1 MFGDRCEF
9 SDGILD
15 TMDSLPVQIRDL
27 VPKRFQ
33 PRTVNH
39 AQRELLKP
47 VDVTLAI
54 FNRRLHLLESDE
66 SKQLSDVFNPDEL
79 AAKTRELLRHKKEQ
93 LSIQLL
99 LPSTHFLATSH
110 VLPDLPKESLIS
122 ALRLQVEDTLPSFE
136 RPIAIAFDSAKAQV
150 ESETLVL
157 WHEQET
163 LDKLF
168 ESFKRQ
174 GLFLAIVKPRILAL
188 EFSGKSSVVLERDE
202 ISETLVVFEN
212 GQLKVWKQVYTKD
225 LTQDALRERWQA
237 TISEFQMMPVHE
249 VDSCQ
254 TLKKVFTASSGG
266 NFGFFPIGAI
276 EAKKKMA
283 RSRRMGF
290 VVAIIIAC
298 LCVAVSP
305 FISQSIE
312 FRSAARSLEATRIM
326 SQEARENQQAVVNFE
341 RKWGPLN
348 DFPEQQLRQAMFT
361 LQNVLSPERL
371 SSMEVSEGL
380 IKLQGASSDPQ
391 AILQRLEQDPL
402 FTEVLF
408 SRATSNTRYYID
420 LRLSLVNFE
429 AYMVRHFPEG

>member
-1 MFGDRCEF
+1 ME
-9 SDGILD
+9 I
-15 TMDSLPVQIRDL
+15 LPVQIRDL

-39 AQRELLKP
+39 AQRELLKS

-66 SKQLSDVFNPDEL
+66 SKQLSDIFNADEL

-110 VLPDLPKESLIS
+110 VLPDLPKESLVS
-122 ALRLQVEDTLPSFE
+122 ALRLQVEETLPSLD

-188 EFSGKSSVVLERDE
+188 EFNGKSSVALERDE

-212 GQLKVWKQVYTKD
+212 GQLKVWKQVHSKD
-225 LTQDALRERWQA
+225 LAQDALREQWEA
-237 TISEFQMMPVHE
+237 TISEFQTMRVHE
-249 VDSCQ
+249 VNNCQ
-254 TLKKVFTASSGG
+254 IIKEFFSASSGSS
-266 NFGFFPIGAI
+266 FGFFPSDAI
-276 EAKKKMA
+276 QAKKKMA
-283 RSRRMGF
+283 RSRRMGL
-290 VVAIIIAC
+290 VVALIIAC
-298 LCVAVSP
+298 LCLATSP
-305 FISQSIE
+305 FVSQSIE
-312 FRSAARSLEATRIM
+312 FRSAARSLEVVRVM
-326 SQEARENQQAVVNFE
+326 SQEARENQLAVVNFE
-341 RKWGPLN
+341 SKWGALN
-348 DFPEQQLRQAMFT
+348 DFPDQQLRQAMFT
-361 LQNVLSPERL
+361 LQNVLGPERI